1 MQNSM
6 TPEQMAL
13 SMLENKA
20 KENPICAN
28 LLDLIKSNQTQ
39 KIETVVRNIFKEQG
53 LDYDME
59 FNNFKKFLG
68 FLN

>member
-1 MQNSM
+1 MQNRM

-28 LLDLIKSNQTQ
+28 LLDLIKSNQT
-39 KIETVVRNIFKEQG
+39 
-53 LDYDME
+53 
-59 FNNFKKFLG
+59 
-68 FLN
+68 